1 MATEQQAY
9 SLYCPARL
17 AAGKVSRCQG
27 AYCMAWRWGEHQ
39 PPRQRIYCPDR
50 YATVEEG
57 MVRPARALN
66 WEFAP
71 WEGVAGLLRSD
82 YPAQWLEPQAEHLA
96 RCEGYCGLAGKP

>member
-1 MATEQQAY
+1 MATEKEAIRK
-9 SLYCPARL
+9 YCPQDRKRSGYCSASL
-17 AAGKVSRCQG
+17 
-27 AYCMAWRWGEHQ
+27 CMAWRWQHE
-39 PPRQRIYCPDR
+39 PPRQRITCPDS

-57 MVRPARALN
+57 MTRPARAAG

-71 WEGVAGLLRSD
+71 WDGSD